1 MNNMDNRYV
10 SYKNHISNIFLYF
23 STYHE
28 TRDRSRPTEISI
40 ID

>member
-1 MNNMDNRYV
+1 MNNMDSCYV

-28 TRDRSRPTEISI
+28 TRDLSKPSEISI
-40 ID
+40 TD